1 MKVLIVSDTH
11 YRVDAF
17 ISELDKHKD
26 AELIIHLGDMV
37 DDAIYIK
44 NHTDIPVEMVRGNN
58 DYNAI
63 YVPYHNLIRLKG
75 HRILLTHGHLEKVY
89 FGNTHLIYK
98 AKECEADIVMYGHTH
113 IFNNE
118 VIDGITIINP
128 GSAGYDRG
136 GEYESYV
143 VMNIDEENVEFER
156 VEL

>member
-89 FGNTHLIYK
+89 FGNTHLISK